1 MPQGYVK
8 PNNQIISDAKGLVVH
23 EYEVGANATPA
34 KMLPG
39 RGVIYD
45 TVDYAVKECGAAAD
59 DFVGVLDVAPG
70 GLVTTAYAVGD
81 QARVVE
87 RGKVKV
93 TLVSGGAAVTPG
105 IPIVTAADGKFA
117 AQAVGAMGAQGAPVA
132 YALESVDPSGADAWC
147 LVFLT
152 GQREAAA
159 AA

>member
-8 PNNQIISDAKGLVVH
+8 PSNQIIADAEGLVVH

-34 KMLPG
+34 KMVPG
-39 RGVIYD
+39 AGVIYD

-70 GLVTTAYAVGD
+70 GLLTTAYAVGD
-81 QARVVE
+81 QVRVIE

-93 TLVSGGAAVTPG
+93 TLVAGGAAVTPG

-117 AQAVGAMGAQGAPVA
+117 KQAVGAMGAQGAPVA
-132 YALESVDPSGADAWC
+132 YALESVNPVADAWC